1 MCWNATVSM
10 NTFLFSMFAVGL
22 AKLNGVV
29 TTPGASFYSLFA
41 SMQLIEYFLWSQP
54 ANNAFWS
61 KVGLA
66 IVLLQPFVSLTRIS
80 DPMHRN
86 AALAAAAL
94 TLCVVLTVV
103 KPLGTIDFSS
113 VRAPNGH
120 LAWNWLKFPAY
131 VFAIYVAFQLFSKV
145 YNGEYVFAAL
155 EAAIIFGIY
164 LTYRESGTWGS
175 MWCWIANVYGLWL
188 LYMVA
193 KKSSC

>member
-1 MCWNATVSM
+1 M
-10 NTFLFSMFAVGL
+10 NTFLFSMFAVSL

-29 TTPGASFYSLFA
+29 STPDAAFHSLFA

-66 IVLLQPFVSLTRIS
+66 IVVLQPFVSLTRIT
-80 DPMHRN
+80 DPKVRS
-86 AALAAAAL
+86 AAWVAWAL
-94 TLCVVLTVV
+94 TLGVILTVV

-131 VFAIYVAFQLFSKV
+131 VFAIFVAFQLFSKV
-145 YNGEYVFAAL
+145 YNGEYMLAAL
-155 EAAIIFGIY
+155 EAAVILGICM
-164 LTYRESGTWGS
+164 TYRESGTWGS
-175 MWCWIANVYGLWL
+175 MWCWIANMYGLWL
-188 LYMVA
+188 LYRVA